1 MKKYEYILPLSIN
14 SSIFIGKKP
23 VAVIFGD
30 ERVVVKTWREVYTV
44 ILKRCNSYPRHH
56 ETLMELRGRIAGKIR
71 VFLSDSPK
79 TMRSPI
85 KIDEDMYAE
94 SHYGAAT
101 LIHILTI
108 RILKPVGFDYSKIS
122 IVLKD

>member
-1 MKKYEYILPLSIN
+1 MNKYEYILPLSIN
-14 SSIFIGKKP
+14 SNIFIGKKP
-23 VAVIFGD
+23 VAVIFSE
-30 ERVVVKTWREVYTV
+30 ERVAVKTWREVYTV

-71 VFLSDSPK
+71 VFLSDNPK
-79 TMRSPI
+79 AMRNPV
-85 KIDEDMYAE
+85 KIDDDMYAE

-108 RILKPVGFDYSKIS
+108 RILKPIGFDYSNIR
-122 IVLKD
+122 IVLK